1 MSGQR
6 ARSPQRSQPP
16 CVLDTDVVI
25 GALDRSDAHHEAAT
39 KLLLELIADGV
50 PRRMS
55 PVNYAEAL
63 VRPAERSELLE
74 RAVAALDDL
83 GIELVAPTA
92 RVARDAARIR
102 GLGISLADGFAIAA
116 AQQVG
121 GTVAS
126 FDRRVRRAATEVGVA
141 VRG

>member
-1 MSGQR
+1 MTESSVR
-6 ARSPQRSQPP
+6 PRP

-39 KLLLELIADGV
+39 ALLLELIAEGV

-55 PVNYAEAL
+55 PINYAEAL
-63 VRPAERSELLE
+63 VRPAERDGLME

-83 GIELVAPTA
+83 GVELVAPSG
-92 RVARDAARIR
+92 RVARDAAQIR
-102 GLGISLADGFAIAA
+102 GLGVSLADAFAIAA

-121 GTVAS
+121 GVVAS
-126 FDRRVRRAATEVGVA
+126 FDRRVRRAAAQVGVA